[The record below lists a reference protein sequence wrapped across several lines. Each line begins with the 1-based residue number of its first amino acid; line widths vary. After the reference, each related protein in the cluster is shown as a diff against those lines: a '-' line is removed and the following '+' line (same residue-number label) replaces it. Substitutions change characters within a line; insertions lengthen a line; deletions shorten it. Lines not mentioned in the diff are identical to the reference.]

1 MSLSVVRHAVKQG
14 KQNVT
19 ETVATG
25 PAGKCSP
32 RYVLSVAK
40 TLKYRSSPVKADRYI
55 VVIATV
61 SKDQVDNVSLALR
74 TYRPGV
80 SPAYM
85 CF

>member
-25 PAGKCSP
+25 HAGKCSP

>member
-19 ETVATG
+19 ATVATG
-25 PAGKCSP
+25 HAGKCSP
-32 RYVLSVAK
+32 RYVLSAAK